1 MNKSLKILTASFA
14 LLVLLGC
21 GLAGSASAQVAITA
35 ADSKAIVKA
44 MDAAMEP
51 GDQQKRLD
59 FMVGTFDVKVKVW
72 INPGEPSIESTA
84 TAVASWVLGHRYIQ
98 QMLSGYIMGEA
109 WSGIGYAGFDN
120 KSSCHSSVTWLP
132 SGDMVSLISSLVGL
146 RVIAS
151 AMVAVSFADLP
162 SGSMLPVYHS
172 MPVLP
177 VSI

>member
-1 MNKSLKILTASFA
+1 MSRSLQVITASCA
-14 LLVLLGC
+14 LLVLLAF

-72 INPGEPSIESTA
+72 INPAEPPIESRA